1 MEHENENNTDT
12 PPNALIKITSFKK
25 LKFLSMEERGILI
38 TNVYHY
44 HLGDDLLEMTP
55 LTEMFFTD
63 LAEVFEFNKLK
74 YKATVERNR
83 ENGKKNLGKNKKE
96 PKTQNNPLG
105 YIDNPEETK
114 DKNIFKPKPKT
125 KNIFK
130 PKPITKNISKEE
142 TIIKE
147 DVKDFEKEKV
157 IERENELDINQQNP
171 VDIQINRSLFDIN
184 TKSYNSI
191 EKIKAIVKLD
201 INPIFDYESSRF
213 IKNCKTLVKSS
224 GWEGFYEI
232 ILNSEAKELPALF
245 DLYKPELSKETILD
259 LRTNLFFYLGKFNK
273 ILN

>member
-1 MEHENENNTDT
+1 MEHTNENNPNT
-12 PPNALIKITSFKK
+12 PPNVLIKIASFKK

-44 HLGDDLLEMTP
+44 HSGDDLLEMTP
-55 LTEMFFTD
+55 LTEMLFTD
-63 LAEVFEFNKLK
+63 LAEVFEYNKLK
-74 YKATVERNR
+74 YKSIVERNR

-105 YIDNPEETK
+105 FIDNPKETK
-114 DKNIFKPKPKT
+114 DIVKPKAILKD
-125 KNIFK
+125 
-130 PKPITKNISKEE
+130 ISKEE

-147 DVKDFEKEKV
+147 EIKIKVDVKDVEKEKV
-157 IERENELDINQQNP
+157 IERENELDINPQNL

-191 EKIKAIVKLD
+191 EKIKALVKLD

-224 GWEGFYEI
+224 GWEAFYEI
-232 ILNSEAKELPALF
+232 ILNSEAKELPALL

-259 LRTNLFFYLGKFNK
+259 MRTNLFFYLSKFNE